1 MNANFA
7 DTNVIIYSVSDDDDK
22 RLLALKI
29 IAAKPVI
36 STQVLTETANT
47 LQRKLKF
54 SPQDTQSILMRLIAE
69 CDVVAV
75 LPRPVI
81 SAITVMERYRFS
93 FYDSLIIAT
102 ALEASCTTL
111 YSEDMQHG
119 QLIENKLLIIN
130 PFKEL

>member
-1 MNANFA
+1 M
-7 DTNVIIYSVSDDDDK
+7 
-22 RLLALKI
+22 LLLCCQELL
-29 IAAKPVI
+29 
-36 STQVLTETANT
+36 SQL
-47 LQRKLKF
+47 
-54 SPQDTQSILMRLIAE
+54 
-69 CDVVAV
+69 
-75 LPRPVI
+75 
-81 SAITVMERYRFS
+81 TVMERYRFS